1 MSVEL
6 NGEFDALLK
15 ALEGEVEED
24 LQAGSDIEP
33 DAREDGLANGVEE
46 IIRKRT
52 AEIME
57 QNDDE
62 RFKPAGEEKE
72 YSLAKMRDHQQEILR
87 LLSTGMKPHVI
98 AKILDIHPQTV
109 SNVRND
115 PLAQAMLGMLHAER
129 NITISKTAERVDA
142 LAPLAAEI
150 FEDIMTDDD
159 ADQSLQYRVAR
170 DTLKANGILVETKKI
185 IGDSPYLTGDEVT
198 DLKDRFK
205 KDFGEEITDVKFAE
219 VEVVE

>member
-1 MSVEL
+1 MSTEL
-6 NGEFDALLK
+6 NGEFDLLLK
-15 ALEGEVEED
+15 ALGEEVEDD
-24 LQAGSDIEP
+24 LQADPDIEP

-57 QNDDE
+57 QNEDE
-62 RFKPAGEEKE
+62 RFNPVGEKKE
-72 YSLAKMRDHQQEILR
+72 YSLTKMRDHQQEILR

-98 AKILDIHPQTV
+98 AKILDICPQTV

-115 PLAQAMLGMLHAER
+115 PLAQAMLGMLHTER

-142 LAPLAAEI
+142 LAPIAAEI
-150 FEDIMTDDD
+150 FENIMTNDEEDS
-159 ADQSLQYRVAR
+159 SLQYRVAR

-185 IGDSPYLTGDEVT
+185 IGDSPYLTGNEVT
-198 DLKDRFK
+198 DLKDKFK
-205 KDFGEEITDVKFAE
+205 KDFGEEITEVKFTDA
-219 VEVVE
+219 EVVE